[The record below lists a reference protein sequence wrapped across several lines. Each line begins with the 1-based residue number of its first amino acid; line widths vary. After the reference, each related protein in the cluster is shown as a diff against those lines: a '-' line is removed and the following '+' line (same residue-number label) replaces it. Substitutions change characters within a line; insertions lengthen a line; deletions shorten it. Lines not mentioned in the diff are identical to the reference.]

1 METDTVGLV
10 FVVPLLISADDVR
23 NKLFAE
29 IESATGYRL
38 TVSGPLHI
46 SAFPT
51 LKLVAEDVGVA
62 QNTGADDAV
71 DLATAKEL
79 HFGLALAPL
88 FSGRVQVTEIA
99 LLQPVVRVPEPA
111 AKAGATAANGG
122 ARTSGT
128 SLATLLNIAFYG
140 WVGNLIV
147 ATAGAILL
155 LWVWRRFRG
164 PSTA

>member
-1 METDTVGLV
+1 MRLALWSLVAVVVIGVSLV

-38 TVSGPLHI
+38 TVNGPLHI
-46 SAFPT
+46 SAFPM

-111 AKAGATAANGG
+111 AKTGATGANGG

-128 SLATLLNIAFYG
+128 SLATLLKSFGLDSLSID
-140 WVGNLIV
+140 
-147 ATAGAILL
+147 
-155 LWVWRRFRG
+155 RK
-164 PSTA
+164 STRLNSSHRL